1 MSTYDYFLTDNFDVK
16 VETRDTVEDWNALID
31 EVQVNYTNTLMN
43 ILLMNDLSM
52 ALNEGIDLSTE
63 KLGDYW
69 LEHLKIE
76 QNRKRLERN
85 QDEVMMMNWYGE
97 AYHRSQKLPILT
109 MRDKETG
116 DLIEALLP
124 EEGVP
129 GRILDALR

>member
-109 MRDKETG
+109 MRDKKTG
-116 DLIEALLP
+116 ELIEALIP
-124 EEGVP
+124 EGGVP
-129 GRILDALR
+129 GRVLDALR